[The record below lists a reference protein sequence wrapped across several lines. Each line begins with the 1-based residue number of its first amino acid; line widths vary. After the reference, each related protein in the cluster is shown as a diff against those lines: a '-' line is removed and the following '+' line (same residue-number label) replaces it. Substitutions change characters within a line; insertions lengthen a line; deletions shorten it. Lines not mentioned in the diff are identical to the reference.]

1 MCFRESDF
9 DTSDHFLWEA
19 TNNKQIGIV
28 EQKLKIWRQALYADA
43 TLRTVCKCH
52 VNDRYRPHITAI
64 LNRGLRNNVQLAC
77 AFLNLILVPATIF
90 SEKQRIIRKS
100 ASSSRN
106 WKFHVKLGMQTLRYG
121 RFANAT
127 STIVIGLTSQQFWM
141 VSHLIGPTR
150 MWCRPG
156 FVNETS
162 SKKFELQM

>member
-1 MCFRESDF
+1 MWLRQSDF
-9 DTSDHFLWEA
+9 DTSDHFLGEA
-19 TNNKQIGIV
+19 TNNRQIGIF
-28 EQKLKIWRQALYADA
+28 EQEMKISRQARYADA
-43 TLRTVCKCH
+43 ALRTVCKYH
-52 VNDRYRPHITAI
+52 VNDRYRLHITAL

-77 AFLNLILVPATIF
+77 AFLNLILIPATIF

-106 WKFHVKLGMQTLRYG
+106 WKFHIKLGMQTPRYG

-127 STIVIGLTSQQFWM
+127 STIVIGVTSQQFWM

-150 MWCRPG
+150 MWCRTG

-162 SKKFELQM
+162 SKKFEL